1 MLWFLTWLV
10 ALVYSNQ
17 PELSEF
23 KAVEYEFNRTVDTSQ
38 KCSIPLSSITYAFA
52 IMETGNGAKW
62 QMNLFWLKGWWARW
76 GKAPMFNSYTEQKR
90 TSWGYRIYYSR
101 KDAIYD
107 FMSNFYYVKWCN
119 LTLNTV
125 HTHLRWPSWWWDWVK
140 EYYNWV
146 IKMANR
152 YSKLDIYIKK
162 WTMFPKTQKEYDT
175 TIESLISWWF
185 TLDWEEL
192 EYENG
197 IKITIDTEYNK
208 YTIRE
213 NVLKKK

>member
-1 MLWFLTWLV
+1 
-10 ALVYSNQ
+10 
-17 PELSEF
+17 
-23 KAVEYEFNRTVDTSQ
+23 
-38 KCSIPLSSITYAFA
+38 
-52 IMETGNGAKW
+52 
-62 QMNLFWLKGWWARW
+62 
-76 GKAPMFNSYTEQKR
+76 
-90 TSWGYRIYYSR
+90 
-101 KDAIYD
+101 
-107 FMSNFYYVKWCN
+107 
-119 LTLNTV
+119 
-125 HTHLRWPSWWWDWVK
+125 
-140 EYYNWV
+140 
-146 IKMANR
+146 MANR